1 MTTVDEDDNDITKYW
16 TNLFFFPVR
25 YEEHVSNW
33 TVYLHDLTGVSYGKI
48 VRRFYYRTHL
58 VIAAI

>member
-16 TNLFFFPVR
+16 TNLFFFPVG

-33 TVYLHDLTGVSYGKI
+33 TVYLHDLI

-58 VIAAI
+58 VIAAM